1 MRIKIFLIGMLLWLQ
16 PWAVVPAL
24 AVQVDAQVDRT
35 TIAPGESIL
44 LRVTVTD
51 GKGQVDVSNLTG
63 FKVIPRGTS
72 SSVQIINTQMTRETT
87 HNYLLIPQAKGDV
100 SIPAL
105 SVTVDGKSFATKPIK
120 IRVMTAPQG
129 SQAAQNREIWV
140 DAELSHDAPYVG
152 QQITYIF
159 KFFNAV
165 NVNDAKFQP
174 PEFSGFKA
182 KEIEDR
188 RSFRKIIEGR
198 EFAVTELYYI
208 LTPLTAGPLTIEPA
222 ALQVGIVKP
231 DLRRRRSAFDG
242 FFDDK
247 FFRPGQIETRVL
259 QTDSLN
265 VQARPLPPL
274 DPGLSFSGLV
284 GKFELKTEMER
295 TNLSVGDSATLTVSI
310 QGQGNLMDAE
320 APLLQPTADFKA
332 YADSPQ
338 EEIITGRAG
347 TSGRKLFRTALVP
360 IATGQ
365 FQLPPVQL
373 TYFNTQSESYHPLTA
388 DIPALV
394 VQATDTAQA
403 APILIAPHSLP
414 DIKKHVQFTGRD
426 ILPLKESL
434 MALHSNRHI
443 DIKIYLICLLAPML
457 AYGSIALAKHWG
469 RSDPK
474 PAAIMKARAATA
486 LKSAKHCAPELFL
499 THLYQALTAAILS
512 VAGRLGEALTWQ
524 EAKILMQSSGRPEE
538 TAQEVADLLTEIESL
553 KYSGA
558 KLSQQ
563 QKSELMTHTRQ
574 MVKELTA

>member
-1 MRIKIFLIGMLLWLQ
+1 MLLLLQ
-16 PWAVVPAL
+16 PWAAVCAL
-24 AVQVDAQVDRT
+24 AIRVDAQVDRT

-44 LRVTVTD
+44 LHVTVTD
-51 GKGQVDVSNLTG
+51 GEGQVDVSNLTG

-87 HNYLLIPQAKGDV
+87 HNYLLIPQTKGDLT
-100 SIPAL
+100 IPAL
-105 SVTVDGKSFATKPIK
+105 PVSVDGEPFATKPIK
-120 IRVMTAPQG
+120 IRVMTDPQG
-129 SQAAQNREIWV
+129 SQAAQSREVWV
-140 DAELSHDAPYVG
+140 EAELSHDAPYVG

-159 KFFNAV
+159 RFFNAV
-165 NVNDAKFQP
+165 NVSDAKFEP
-174 PEFSGFKA
+174 PEFSGFKT
-182 KEIEDR
+182 KEIKDR
-188 RSFRKIIEGR
+188 RSVRKIIDDR

-231 DLRRRRSAFDG
+231 DRRRRSAFDG

-265 VQARPLPPL
+265 ARARPLPPL

-284 GKFELKTEMER
+284 GKFELKTEMEK
-295 TNLSVGDSATLTVSI
+295 TNLNVGDSATLTVSI
-310 QGQGNLMDAE
+310 QGQGNLMDAQ
-320 APLLQPTADFKA
+320 APLLQPTGDFKA
-332 YADSPQ
+332 YADSPE
-338 EEIITGRAG
+338 EEIITGREG
-347 TSGRKLFRTALVP
+347 SSGRRLFRTALVP
-360 IATGQ
+360 IAAGQ

-373 TYFNTQSESYHPLTA
+373 TYFDTQSESYQTLTA
-388 DIPALV
+388 DIPTLV

-403 APILIAPHSLP
+403 APIIIAPQSLP

-434 MALHSNRHI
+434 TALRSYRHL
-443 DIKIYLICLLAPML
+443 DIKIYLIYLLVPML
-457 AYGSIALAKHWG
+457 AYGIIALAKHWG

-474 PAAIMKARAATA
+474 PAAIMKARATTA
-486 LKSAKHCAPELFL
+486 LKSTKHCAPELFL

-524 EAKILMQSSGRPEE
+524 EARTLMQHSGCSEE
-538 TAQEVADLLTEIESL
+538 IAQKVTDLLTEIESL

-558 KLSQQ
+558 TLSQR
-563 QKSELMTHTRQ
+563 QKSELMAHTRQ
-574 MVKELTA
+574 MVKELIA